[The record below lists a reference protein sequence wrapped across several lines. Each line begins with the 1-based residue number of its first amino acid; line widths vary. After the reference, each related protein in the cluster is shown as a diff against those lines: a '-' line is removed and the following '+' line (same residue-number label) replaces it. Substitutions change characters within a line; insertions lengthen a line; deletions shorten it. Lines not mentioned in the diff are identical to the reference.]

1 MVKNRVLKITERVFR
16 KHAVEAHLRYGSA
29 DEPQAGTNPRMGPV
43 SANPWGVALEMIS
56 ISAVS
61 GEISKAPGRPHVGAG
76 LGRGLWKA
84 DGGNNACRP

>member
-43 SANPWGVALEMIS
+43 RLNYGGLSLEMIS
-56 ISAVS
+56 ISALR
-61 GEISKAPGRPHVGAG
+61 GEISKAPGPPHVGAG
-76 LGRGLWKA
+76 LGGGLWEA
-84 DGGNNACRP
+84 HARNNACRP